1 MNDRLALVS
10 CLLLACGCAPA
21 GGPSPDGGSE
31 PRLVAPGVVSTSRH
45 ENFPA
50 IDPVDGSLWF
60 SVYDGEAFNRQTLV
74 RAPRQGTGWGAPA
87 PVIFPADDRWGARAP
102 RFSADGRT
110 LYFTS
115 NRPRS
120 AGDTRTDMN
129 IWMAERTAGG
139 WSAPVVLPAPVNADE
154 PDIHAASGPGG
165 DLYLASRR
173 PGTLG
178 RSDIF
183 RIPRR
188 GQGWGAA
195 EHLPPPVNDA
205 QSQSDLWV
213 SPDGSWMILVVTD
226 HPLGLGGD
234 DLFIVRSRDGAWS
247 APEHL
252 PAPINSPGYEYG
264 PALSPD
270 GRTLF
275 FNSDRG
281 GSADIYQV
289 PVSALGMRSG
299 T

>member
-1 MNDRLALVS
+1 MNDRLALAACV
-10 CLLLACGCAPA
+10 LLGCGCAPA
-21 GGPSPDGGSE
+21 GGPAPDGGAE
-31 PRLVAPGVVSTSRH
+31 PRLVAPGVASTSRH

-74 RAPRQGTGWGAPA
+74 RAPRRGSGWGAPA
-87 PVIFPADDRWGARAP
+87 PVIFAADDRWGARAP

-120 AGDTRTDMN
+120 VGDTRTDMN
-129 IWMAERTAGG
+129 IWTAERTAGG
-139 WSAPVVLPAPVNADE
+139 WSAPVALPAPVNADE

-195 EHLPPPVNDA
+195 EHLAPPVNDA

-264 PALSPD
+264 PSMSPD

-289 PVSALGMRSG
+289 PAAALGVRARS
-299 T
+299 